1 MSKKQEK
8 NTAHE
13 STQRSPSFGMKYA
26 QALNEAIKAE
36 TLPHVVLDQK
46 TELLIEIRD
55 LLKRFFERVDATGTL
70 GK

>member
-8 NTAHE
+8 HTAPVAVK
-13 STQRSPSFGMKYA
+13 T
-26 QALNEAIKAE
+26 E
-36 TLPHVVLDQK
+36 TPHVVLDQK
-46 TELLIEIRD
+46 TELLLEIRD